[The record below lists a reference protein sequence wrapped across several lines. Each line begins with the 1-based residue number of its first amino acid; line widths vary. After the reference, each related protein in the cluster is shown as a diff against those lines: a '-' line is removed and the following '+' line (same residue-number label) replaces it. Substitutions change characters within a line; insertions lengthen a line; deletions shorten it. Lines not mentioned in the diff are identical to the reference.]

1 MEHTSSSLRCRYYR
15 WWYAC
20 VSLLVLHAP
29 YALGQMVLLPDDR
42 VIVGTV
48 TDIRSDEVQVRMD
61 ADDVEPR
68 YLSAKEAQE
77 KGVWPLKKGDRLHI
91 VVNEQNVAIGYHRV
105 GDSGFHQ
112 IIRGRLAQPLVVDP
126 EWAVVQ
132 RDGGGEQ
139 ASYRVRPLIRSKMA
153 GVPVRQPA
161 VFLIDET
168 NQIMD
173 VMVGGEETLRAAIKG
188 WHGSP
193 AKNVDRQLRGTIVK
207 PVAGNHVMIRTEDG
221 RERVIEVR
229 SFVQD
234 KLKKLPAGESVILLL
249 DDENKVTDL
258 AVPPVP

>member
-15 WWYAC
+15 WWGAC
-20 VSLLVLHAP
+20 AGVLVLYAP
-29 YALGQMVLLPDDR
+29 CALGQMVLLPNDR

-48 TDIRSDEVQVRMD
+48 TDIRSDQVQVRMD
-61 ADDVEPR
+61 TDDVEPR

-91 VVNEQNVAIGYHRV
+91 VVNEQDVALGYHRL
-105 GDSGFHQ
+105 GDPGFHQ
-112 IIRGRLAQPLVVDP
+112 IIRGRLAQPLVVDQ

-139 ASYRVRPLIRSKMA
+139 TYRVRPLIRSKVA
-153 GVPVRQPA
+153 AVPIRQPA

-168 NQIMD
+168 NHIMD
-173 VMVGGEETLRAAIKG
+173 VVFGGEETLRAAIKG

-193 AKNVDRQLRGTIVK
+193 PKSVDRQVRGTIVK
-207 PVAGNHVMIRTEDG
+207 PVADNHVMIRTEDG
-221 RERVIEVR
+221 RERLIEVR

-234 KLKKLPAGESVILLL
+234 KLEKLPAGKSVVLLL
-249 DDENKVTDL
+249 DGENKVADL

>member
-1 MEHTSSSLRCRYYR
+1 MGHTSSSLRSRYYR
-15 WWYAC
+15 WWGAC
-20 VSLLVLHAP
+20 ASVLVLHVP

-42 VIVGTV
+42 VVVGTV
-48 TDIRSDEVQVRMD
+48 TDIRSDQVQVRMD

-91 VVNEQNVAIGYHRV
+91 VVNEQNVVLGYHRV

-112 IIRGRLAQPLVVDP
+112 IMLGRLAQPLIVDQ

-132 RDGGGEQ
+132 REGEGEH
-139 ASYRVRPLIRSKMA
+139 AYRVRPLIRSKVA
-153 GVPVRQPA
+153 CVPIRQPA

-173 VMVGGEETLRAAIKG
+173 VVFGSEETLRAAIEG
-188 WHGSP
+188 WHGFP
-193 AKNVDRQLRGTIVK
+193 PENVDRQLRGTIMK
-207 PVAGNHVMIRTEDG
+207 PVADNHVMIRTEDG

-229 SFVQD
+229 TFVQD
-234 KLKKLPAGESVILLL
+234 KLKKLPAGKAVILLL
-249 DDENKVTDL
+249 DGENKVTDL

>member
-1 MEHTSSSLRCRYYR
+1 MEHSSLRCRFYR
-15 WWYAC
+15 WWIVCAG
-20 VSLLVLHAP
+20 VLLLHTP
-29 YALGQMVLLPDDR
+29 DALGQMVLLPDDR

-48 TDIRSDEVQVRMD
+48 TDIRSDQVQVRLD

-91 VVNEQNVAIGYHRV
+91 VVNEQNTALGYHRV
-105 GDSGFHQ
+105 GDPGFHQ
-112 IIRGRLAQPLVVDP
+112 IMRGRLAQPLIVDQ

-132 RDGGGEQ
+132 REGGGEH
-139 ASYRVRPLIRSKMA
+139 AYHVRPLIRSKMA
-153 GVPVRQPA
+153 GVPIRQPA

-173 VMVGGEETLRAAIKG
+173 VVFGSEETLRAAITG

-193 AKNVDRQLRGTIVK
+193 PKSVDRQVRGTLVK
-207 PVAGNHVMIRTEDG
+207 PVADNHVTIRTEDG
-221 RERVIEVR
+221 RERIIEFR
-229 SFVQD
+229 TFVQD
-234 KLKKLPAGESVILLL
+234 KLAKLRAGESVILLL
-249 DDENKVTDL
+249 DGENKVADL